1 MKDKIFSVLQRVGR
15 SFMLP
20 IAILPVAG
28 LLLGIGSSFT
38 NATTIET
45 YGLTSLLGNGT
56 ILHAQSHQSGIP
68 MIRPLVMEYPKDPI
82 AKTQNLSY
90 MLGDALLISPGF
102 DRDEY
107 ELYLPEG
114 RWQDIES
121 KEVYEGMTFV
131 HIENKAFADG
141 GTSLRVFQKEGTS
154 IPLFAQKEVL
164 HVPAQLWKQEDLEFM
179 TFQKK
184 DVD

>member
-56 ILHAQSHQSGIP
+56 ILHALLVIMNKVGSAVFDNL
-68 MIRPLVMEYPKDPI
+68 PLIFAVGVAIGM
-82 AKTQNLSY
+82 AKK
-90 MLGDALLISPGF
+90 
-102 DRDEY
+102 E
-107 ELYLPEG
+107 
-114 RWQDIES
+114 
-121 KEVYEGMTFV
+121 KEVAALNRMIAELLGISSTETMKLP
-131 HIENKAFADG
+131 NKVYSSNQFKAACRG
-141 GTSLRVFQKEGTS
+141 AK
-154 IPLFAQKEVL
+154 
-164 HVPAQLWKQEDLEFM
+164 
-179 TFQKK
+179 
-184 DVD
+184 